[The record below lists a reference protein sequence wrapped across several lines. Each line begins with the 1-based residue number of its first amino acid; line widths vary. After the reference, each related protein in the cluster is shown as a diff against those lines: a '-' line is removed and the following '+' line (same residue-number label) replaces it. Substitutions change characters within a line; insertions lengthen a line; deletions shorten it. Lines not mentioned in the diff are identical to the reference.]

1 MVYVFLAD
9 GFEELEAIAPIDV
22 MRRAG
27 LEVVTVGVGKESVRS
42 SHGVVIKADI
52 ADSQVKLD
60 GSVQAVMLP
69 GGMPGTR
76 NLDASP
82 AVHSALDFCAEN
94 GLLITAICAAP
105 SVLGKKGLLSGREAT
120 CFPGFEQFLAGA
132 RLSEKYV
139 VADGNFITARGA
151 GVAVDFGLKIV
162 EKLCG
167 SEKASEIRAAIQC
180 ES

>member
-27 LEVVTVGVGKESVRS
+27 LEVVTVGVGKSTVRS
-42 SHGVVIKADI
+42 SHGVVISTDI
-52 ADSQVKLD
+52 TDAQVKLD
-60 GSVQAVMLP
+60 KNVQAVMLP

-82 AVHSALDFCAEN
+82 VVHSALDYCAAN
-94 GLLITAICAAP
+94 GVLITAICAAP
-105 SVLGKKGLLSGREAT
+105 SILGKKGLLSGREAI
-120 CFPGFEQFLAGA
+120 CFPGFEQYLTGA
-132 RLSEKYV
+132 KLSERYV

-151 GVAVDFGLKIV
+151 GVAVDFGLMIV

-167 SEKASEIRAAIQC
+167 GAKSAEIRAAIQC
-180 ES
+180 EN